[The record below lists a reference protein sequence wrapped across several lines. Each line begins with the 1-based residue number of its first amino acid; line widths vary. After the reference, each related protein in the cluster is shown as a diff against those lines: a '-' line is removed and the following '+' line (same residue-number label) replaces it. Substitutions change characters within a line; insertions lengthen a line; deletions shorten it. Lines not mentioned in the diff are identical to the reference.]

1 MTVRPYGRATRL
13 TASLLC
19 ALLMP
24 ISAPAQDSEPKAG
37 QISAIVPGA
46 LRNTAPAKNKEDI
59 RRNDV
64 LRTENQGR
72 LRVRLDGGTVLSLGP
87 ESEMRLAH
95 HDEREQQTDLDLAHG
110 RLRSRV
116 VQVNKKD
123 GRFAIRTPV
132 ALVDVVGTDFFVNAG
147 PERTLV
153 ICYSGSVRV
162 APVSGAASKLV
173 PAGQMVDVTR
183 DAVGELQPVSDKVRE
198 DSIAQTAI
206 DAPDAKVS
214 KVKRNIFFA
223 ALAAAVA
230 TVVALVARDD
240 KAAPASQK

>member
-1 MTVRPYGRATRL
+1 MGV
-13 TASLLC
+13 
-19 ALLMP
+19 
-24 ISAPAQDSEPKAG
+24 PAQDAAEPKAG
-37 QISAIVPGA
+37 QVSAIVPGA
-46 LRNTAPAKNKEDI
+46 LRNSVPAKNKEDI

-72 LRVRLDGGTVLSLGP
+72 LRVRLEGGTVLSLGP
-87 ESEMRLAH
+87 ESELRLAH
-95 HDEREQQTDLDLAHG
+95 HDEKAQQTDLDLAHG

-123 GRFAIRTPV
+123 GRFAVRTPV
-132 ALVDVVGTDFFVNAG
+132 AVVDVVGTDFFVNAG
-147 PERTLV
+147 PDRTLV

-162 APVSGAASKLV
+162 APNGGKEPKVV

-183 DAVGELQPVSDKVRE
+183 DAVGELQAVSDKVRE

-206 DAPDAKVS
+206 DKPDTKIS
-214 KVKRNIFFA
+214 KTKRNFFIA
-223 ALAAAVA
+223 AIAAAVA

-240 KAAPASQK
+240 KAAPATQE

>member
-1 MTVRPYGRATRL
+1 MRVRLHGRL
-13 TASLLC
+13 TRVTAWILC
-19 ALLMP
+19 ALMLP
-24 ISAPAQDSEPKAG
+24 LGAPAQDSDQPKAG
-37 QISAIVPGA
+37 QISALVPGA
-46 LRNTAPAKNKEDI
+46 LHNATPAKNTDDV
-59 RRNDV
+59 RRSDV

-72 LRVRLDGGTVLSLGP
+72 LRVRLEGGTVLSLGP
-87 ESEMRLAH
+87 ESEVRLAH
-95 HDEREQQTDLDLAHG
+95 HDEKAQQTDLDLTHG

-116 VQVNKKD
+116 VQVSKKD
-123 GRFAIRTPV
+123 GRFAVRTPV
-132 ALVDVVGTDFFVNAG
+132 ATVDVVGTDFFINAG

-162 APVSGAASKLV
+162 TPAGGVQPKLV

-183 DAVGELQPVSDKVRE
+183 EAVGELQSVSDKVRE

-214 KVKRNIFFA
+214 KTKRNFFIA
-223 ALAAAVA
+223 AVAAAVA

-240 KAAPASQK
+240 KK

>member
-1 MTVRPYGRATRL
+1 MLPMGV
-13 TASLLC
+13 
-19 ALLMP
+19 
-24 ISAPAQDSEPKAG
+24 PAQDAAEPKAG
-37 QISAIVPGA
+37 QVSAIVPGA
-46 LRNTAPAKNKEDI
+46 LRNSVPAKNKEDI

-72 LRVRLDGGTVLSLGP
+72 LRVRLEGGTVLSLGP
-87 ESEMRLAH
+87 ESELRLAH
-95 HDEREQQTDLDLAHG
+95 HDEKAQQTDLDLAHG

-123 GRFAIRTPV
+123 GRFAVRTPV
-132 ALVDVVGTDFFVNAG
+132 AVVDVVGTDFFVNAG
-147 PERTLV
+147 PDRTLV

-162 APVSGAASKLV
+162 APNGGKEPKVV

-183 DAVGELQPVSDKVRE
+183 DAVGELQAVSDKVRE

-206 DAPDAKVS
+206 DKPDTKIS
-214 KVKRNIFFA
+214 KTKRNFFIA
-223 ALAAAVA
+223 AIAAAVA

-240 KAAPASQK
+240 KAAPATQE